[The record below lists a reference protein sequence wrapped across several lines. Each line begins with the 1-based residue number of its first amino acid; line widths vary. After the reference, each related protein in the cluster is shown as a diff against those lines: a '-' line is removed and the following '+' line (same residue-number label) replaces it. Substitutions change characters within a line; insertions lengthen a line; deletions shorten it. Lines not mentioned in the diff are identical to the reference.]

1 MITINRNE
9 NLNIKGGTKATI
21 KTSISIVGTNT
32 TLPIEIVG
40 EFKDIPS
47 NLHEFYIQSMLSSYG
62 NVGVYNNTN
71 DDKKLI
77 TIKEK
82 QSGLWLNKIVNIIC
96 KRLRKKNE

>member
-1 MITINRNE
+1 MITINRSE

-40 EFKDIPS
+40 EFKDIPL
-47 NLHEFYIQSMLSSYG
+47 NLHEIYIQSMLSSYG
-62 NVGVYNNTN
+62 NVNVYNNTN
-71 DDKKLI
+71 DNKKLM

-82 QSGLWLNKIVNIIC
+82 QRGWRLNKIVNIIC
-96 KRLRKKNE
+96 NKLIRKK

>member
-62 NVGVYNNTN
+62 NVNVYNNT
-71 DDKKLI
+71 DDVKKPI

-82 QSGLWLNKIVNIIC
+82 QREWRLKKIVNIIC
-96 KRLRKKNE
+96 NKLMRKK